1 MVTTR
6 ATTATRA
13 TAKPRATATAK
24 PKPRAIATAKPKPK
38 ARIVTKKS
46 MAGLTQFNGTRDN
59 ILRRI
64 GFKTFDDFT
73 AAIRQEYN
81 KPKYP
86 KNFEGWNMARD
97 AVLRSSG
104 VKGYRGLMDMAQ
116 EENAAFAHMRPGAF
130 KRPTAGRGPHATT
143 RPTAAT
149 SRPRAAATSRPRAVR
164 PRA

>member
-13 TAKPRATATAK
+13 TAKPRAT
-24 PKPRAIATAKPKPK
+24 ATAKPKPK

-104 VKGYRGLMDMAQ
+104 VKGYRGLMDMAR

-130 KRPTAGRGPHATT
+130 KRATAGRS
-143 RPTAAT
+143 PTKPRVV
-149 SRPRAAATSRPRAVR
+149 RPRATATRAPASRASVATSRPRAVR